1 MFREKCFDYGVTF
14 QEAFSGVTNYDYQVS
29 KMSFFTCRKYR
40 MQDKS
45 RCADL
50 YLNGKE
56 WYGRVS
62 LFILIII
69 TSFCLSVWLYFFD
82 VVSCF

>member
-1 MFREKCFDYGVTF
+1 
-14 QEAFSGVTNYDYQVS
+14 
-29 KMSFFTCRKYR
+29 
-40 MQDKS
+40 MQDKL

-56 WYGRVS
+56 WYGHVS
-62 LFILIII
+62 IFILIII

-82 VVSCF
+82 VSFFHRTFVNW